1 MKKSILLTFVFILTI
16 TMGFSQSK
24 TDITKASFGVR
35 GNCGMC
41 KATIEKAVNN
51 IDGVS
56 SAIWDRDNKII
67 DVSFD
72 VSKTNLMEMHKAIS
86 FSGYD
91 TEMSIASE
99 ESYNNLPG
107 CCQYDRQMKINI
119 SPTKKEDHSDHKH

>member
-1 MKKSILLTFVFILTI
+1 MKKSILLSFVFILTI

-24 TDITKASFGVR
+24 TDSTKTSFGVR

-56 SAIWDRDNKII
+56 SAIWDRDNKKIE
-67 DVSFD
+67 VSFD

-86 FSGYD
+86 ASGYD

-99 ESYNNLPG
+99 KSYNNLPG
-107 CCQYDRQMKINI
+107 CCQYDRQMNI
-119 SPTKKEDHSDHKH
+119 SPTKKDDHSDHKH